1 MRPFQR
7 SRYYDSAVAALV
19 RAGVRLLFSTGPDDT
34 AALLAQLAQVEQRK
48 GQAISVPVEVKG
60 RRQQALQFYLTL
72 PRVSYVNALYMCNR
86 FYSVAHLVNRYHKR
100 LDSCDTL
107 FEPAVLTASI
117 YYICLYKTILHC
129 IVKM

>member
-1 MRPFQR
+1 MRSLQR
-7 SRYYDSAVAALV
+7 SRYYDSTVAALV

-60 RRQQALQFYLTL
+60 CRQQALQFYLTL

-86 FYSVAHLVNRYHKR
+86 FYSVAHLVNRYHKQSY
-100 LDSCDTL
+100 SCDTL
-107 FEPAVLTASI
+107 SEPAV
-117 YYICLYKTILHC
+117 
-129 IVKM
+129 